1 MNDNISYYKSKIE
14 SLSDDIEL
22 MAHIASHDIKDP
34 LRQALSDLEENQDIH
49 SAKESITKV
58 IEIITLLREYSHLL
72 KFNET
77 LSKVDCNEVLSESLD
92 ELSAYIKEHKAT
104 ITNDKLPEVNAFKPH
119 LKIVFL
125 SLIKNS
131 VCYNDNNEPKLH
143 ISCKKE
149 GQFWLF
155 KFSDN
160 GIGIEH
166 FYRKY
171 VFALFQKLDEEHG
184 NTGYGAG
191 LAFCKKII
199 ENHNGKIWFESDGS
213 SGTDFYFTIPL

>member
-34 LRQALSDLEENQDIH
+34 LRQALSDLEEKQDIQ

-58 IEIITLLREYSHLL
+58 IEMITLLREYSHLL
-72 KFNET
+72 KFNNT
-77 LSKVDCNEVLSESLD
+77 LSKVDCNEVLRESLD
-92 ELSAYIKEHKAT
+92 ELSLYVKEHNAT
-104 ITNDKLPEVNAFKPH
+104 ITNDKLPEIKAFKPH
-119 LKIVFL
+119 LKIVFS

-131 VCYNDNNEPKLH
+131 VCYNDSNEPKLH
-143 ISCKKE
+143 ISCKKQ
-149 GQFWLF
+149 GKFQQF
-155 KFSDN
+155 KFCDN

-184 NTGYGAG
+184 KSGYGTG

-213 SGTDFYFTIPL
+213 SGTDFYFIIPL